1 MSQGMCKPCLWHL
14 TPLDHE
20 VTITP
25 QVKLQLTWHTTCGVK
40 TAFAPCWS
48 FIVCACK
55 MYNLSKKLV
64 VQHCAKPRSL
74 KSLTTYFNIGLQH
87 IVPNAQGCTKTNQTQ
102 KQRFCPT
109 AMALN
114 TKIDSMLR
122 FVIQHAQTVHSQ
134 DFQTTLDIDPCNSEP
149 RS

>member
-1 MSQGMCKPCLWHL
+1 MCKPCLWHL

-25 QVKLQLTWHTTCGVK
+25 QVKLQFQRDTGPVGEKKLLCPVLI
-40 TAFAPCWS
+40 

-55 MYNLSKKLV
+55 MYNLNKKLV

-87 IVPNAQGCTKTNQTQ
+87 IVPNAQWCTKTKQTQ
-102 KQRFCPT
+102 KHRFCQT
-109 AMALN
+109 TMALK
-114 TKIDSMLR
+114 TQIDSMLR

-134 DFQTTLDIDPCNSEP
+134 NFQTTVDINPRNSEP
-149 RS
+149 KS